1 MKVKMEE
8 EGAPF
13 LGLAYGWKAATAL
26 VRQNHEALGKRPV
39 FNSDSYALFG
49 SGRSNQSSHY

>member
-1 MKVKMEE
+1 MKVEMET

-26 VRQNHEALGKRPV
+26 ARQAHEVFEYQAKR
-39 FNSDSYALFG
+39 NADSYALFG
-49 SGRSNQSSHY
+49 SGRSNQSSH